1 MGPAAAGGE
10 APEGA
15 RRATLRARRR
25 AAASPSAGAEGA
37 EARLAAAWAA
47 ARRIVVFSGSG
58 MSASAGM
65 STFSTRGG
73 LYDRARRRFGLR
85 GDGVELF
92 TFGFFERR
100 PADCR
105 ALLADVF
112 LEALRAKPTASH
124 RALGEAERAGRLR
137 RHYTLNIDG
146 LHAAEGLGLG
156 TWCPHDAPDAV
167 TAQLHGS
174 VRQAVCP
181 ACTLARPMDRKVAR
195 EWREGVPVP
204 CMACG
209 GETRPRV
216 MLYGD
221 GHSEAVTPNEILDLL
236 EDDMADADLVLW
248 GGLSFKQSASVEY
261 FRQALRHLR
270 SAGRENDVPLVVLN
284 PDAEAL
290 WNLRTACTNTD
301 SLPLFQVEAASDDVL
316 PALVGRP
323 GLDAENEAEPS
334 HKTGAK
340 DRGADGGGAEGRKRP
355 KR

>member
-1 MGPAAAGGE
+1 M
-10 APEGA
+10 
-15 RRATLRARRR
+15 
-25 AAASPSAGAEGA
+25 
-37 EARLAAAWAA
+37 
-47 ARRIVVFSGSG
+47 
-58 MSASAGM
+58 
-65 STFSTRGG
+65 
-73 LYDRARRRFGLR
+73 
-85 GDGVELF
+85 ELF

-100 PADCR
+100 PVDCR

-112 LEALRAKPTASH
+112 LEALRAEPTASH
-124 RALGEAERAGRLR
+124 RALSEAEHAGRLR

-195 EWREGVPVP
+195 AWRDGAPVP
-204 CMACG
+204 CVACG

-248 GGLSFKQSASVEY
+248 VGLSFKQSASVEY
-261 FRQALRHLR
+261 FRQAVGHLR
-270 SAGRENDVPLVVLN
+270 SAGREADVPLVVLN

-301 SLPLFQVEAASDDVL
+301 CLQLFQVEAASDDVL
-316 PALVGRP
+316 PGLVGGP
-323 GLDAENEAEPS
+323 GSDTGRAAAPAREN
-334 HKTGAK
+334 
-340 DRGADGGGAEGRKRP
+340 GAEGGRKRP